1 MSQSRELIVC
11 QRLQFSVL
19 FPEVHR
25 LVRYAL
31 VRYFHVLQ
39 LRCVKPLLDVCAE
52 KLTRHIIALPEKR
65 NAFTRPF
72 LDLGEIHGFAE
83 ERIDTLVHCWHNEIS
98 MYDDP
103 DIANVVLPKIFKFT
117 REQVLLK
124 EPDVYPFYL
133 SENDIAVLS
142 MLLVKNTTVF
152 YRGANWWSNKRQI
165 ERTLGHWFITPN
177 QN

>member
-1 MSQSRELIVC
+1 MSQSRELIVN

-25 LVRYAL
+25 LIRYAL

-39 LRCVKPLLDVCAE
+39 LRCVKPLLDECAE

-65 NAFTRPF
+65 NAFANPF
-72 LDLGEIHGFAE
+72 LDLRELHGFAE
-83 ERIDTLVHCWHNEIS
+83 ERVDTLVHYWHNEMS

-103 DIANVVLPKIFKFT
+103 DIASVVLPKVFEFA

-133 SENDIAVLS
+133 SENDIAALS

-152 YRGANWWSNKRQI
+152 YKGSNWWSNKRQI
-165 ERTLGHWFITPN
+165 SRTLERWFIEP
-177 QN
+177 